1 MLIAHSHLWIQFKI
15 PHLVDCGW
23 HAIASM
29 MLKCHMLNCL
39 VNLLLREY
47 WFAFGCYKCFY
58 SPQCSERL

>member
-39 VNLLLREY
+39 VNLLLR
-47 WFAFGCYKCFY
+47 
-58 SPQCSERL
+58 